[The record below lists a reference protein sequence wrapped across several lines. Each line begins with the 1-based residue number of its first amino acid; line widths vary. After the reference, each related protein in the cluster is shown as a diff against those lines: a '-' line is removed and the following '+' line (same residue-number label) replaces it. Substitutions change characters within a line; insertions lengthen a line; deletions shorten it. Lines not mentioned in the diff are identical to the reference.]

1 MNWKRE
7 NMTNAFQYRLTPD
20 ARSDLIQIRRYTLA
34 QWGSEQSKKYLSELR
49 QVINLL
55 SETPKMGT
63 QRSELSAEVF
73 SFPHS
78 SHVIYYH
85 YHEKQLVVF
94 AVLHKRMV
102 PMTHLEDRDKT

>member
-1 MNWKRE
+1 MKWNQE
-7 NMTNAFQYRLTPD
+7 NMTNAGHYRLTPD

-49 QVINLL
+49 QIINLI
-55 SETPKMGT
+55 SETPGIGT
-63 QRSELSAEVF
+63 QRLKLGVEIF

-85 YHEKQLVVF
+85 CHAKQLVVF
-94 AVLHKRMV
+94 AVLHKSMV
-102 PMTHLEDRDKT
+102 PMAHLEDRNKT

>member
-7 NMTNAFQYRLTPD
+7 NMTNARHFRLTPD

-49 QVINLL
+49 QVIDLV

-63 QRSELSAEVF
+63 QRPKLGVEVF

-85 YHEKQLVVF
+85 YHAKQLIIF
-94 AVLHKRMV
+94 AVLHKSMV
-102 PMTHLEDRDKT
+102 PMAHLGDRDKT